1 MTLTV
6 GHGADNTDSGVER
19 RRPALH
25 PRRSWASSEPFVR
38 RSTPHNSSSVLAVP
52 WRNAAGGYQHLTIA
66 IDVIA
71 AGAAVTLAA
80 ALGTGSFGSALL
92 LGAVA
97 VRVFT
102 AMVTI
107 MRGYERHNLGDGPDE
122 FQAVLRASVVVAAA
136 LMALAYL
143 TPVEVPRSAVLIGV
157 PLLAGTAFLGR
168 YAHRRVLHH
177 SRNQGQAM
185 MRTIVVG
192 DTASVSGVAHDL
204 GIASHHGYLVI
215 GACLSDV
222 VPENLLEVPVPTLG
236 SLADVPQVVVDYA
249 VSVVVVAG
257 NALSGDALRR
267 LSWALRRAGAELVV
281 APGLVEVVQERVSMH
296 PTAGLSLMRL
306 EIEAPRRRLLAKT
319 AMDRS
324 LGFLALLVASPVIL
338 AGAIAVRL
346 TSPGK
351 AFYTQTRVGVDGR
364 EFTIWKLRSM
374 YVDADRR
381 RAELLKHSDRDGLMF
396 KMTEDPR
403 ITPVGRVL
411 RRFSI
416 DELPQLFN
424 VVLGDMSLVGPRPPL
439 REEVRGYHDAVHQ
452 RLRVKPGITGL
463 WQVSG
468 RADLSWE
475 ESVRLD
481 LRYVD
486 NWSVTMDLMIMW
498 KTLRAVVSGAGAY

>member
-25 PRRSWASSEPFVR
+25 PRRSWASPEPFVR

-97 VRVFT
+97 VLVFT

-168 YAHRRVLHH
+168 YAHRRVLHR

-204 GIASHHGYLVI
+204 GVASHHGYLVI

-306 EIEAPRRRLLAKT
+306 EIEAPRRRLLAKA

-324 LGFLALLVASPVIL
+324 LGLLALLLASPVIL
-338 AGAIAVRL
+338 AGALAVRL

-381 RAELLKHSDRDGLMF
+381 RAELLDAQRPRRPDVQDDRGPADH
-396 KMTEDPR
+396 PASA
-403 ITPVGRVL
+403 RVL
-411 RRFSI
+411 RRFSL

-452 RLRVKPGITGL
+452 RAARQARHHRPVAG
-463 WQVSG
+463 VAAG
-468 RADLSWE
+468 R
-475 ESVRLD
+475 
-481 LRYVD
+481 
-486 NWSVTMDLMIMW
+486 T
-498 KTLRAVVSGAGAY
+498 

>member
-6 GHGADNTDSGVER
+6 GHGAENTDEGVER

-25 PRRSWASSEPFVR
+25 PRRSWASAEPFVR
-38 RSTPHNSSSVLAVP
+38 RSTPHNSSSLLAVP
-52 WRNAAGGYQHLTIA
+52 WRSAAGGYQHLTIA

-80 ALGTGSFGSALL
+80 ALGTSSVGTAIT
-92 LGAVA
+92 LGAVSTL
-97 VRVFT
+97 VFT
-102 AMVTI
+102 AVVALL
-107 MRGYERHNLGDGPDE
+107 RGYERHNLGDGPDE

-143 TPVEVPRSAVLIGV
+143 TPVDVPRSAVLVGV

-168 YAHRRVLHH
+168 YAHRRVLHR
-177 SRNQGQAM
+177 SRTQGQAM

-236 SLADVPQVVVDYA
+236 SLADVPQVVV
-249 VSVVVVAG
+249 AG

-306 EIEAPRRRLLAKT
+306 EIEAPRRRMLAKA

-324 LGFLALLVASPVIL
+324 LGALALLLASPVIL
-338 AGAIAVRL
+338 AGALAVRL

-381 RAELLKHSDRDGLMF
+381 RAELLAHSDRDGLMF